1 MKTHP
6 SRPRLRPRF
15 RRACA
20 AAAIAASLALL
31 VGACGSSAGP
41 VPTAQFRGETN
52 PMPVGVTTVA
62 PTPAAAPSGEN
73 CDALASLRPSGP
85 LPAPGAMPAGSS
97 MQRIERR
104 GYLIAGVDQDSYL
117 FGYRNPSTAPGAPPV
132 VGFDIDVVHQIAQAI
147 FGDPNR
153 VRFKIIT
160 QAQRI
165 SAVTSGQVDIVADSM
180 TITCDRE
187 KSVAFSTD
195 YFDAGERILVD
206 SDSPV
211 ADVADLAGRKV
222 CAVAG
227 TTSIETLAEPQYR
240 LTAISAANWTD
251 CLVMLQQGEVD
262 AISTDDSI
270 LVGLQEQ
277 DPYTKIVGPRFTSEP
292 HGLAMPLNEPDLVRF
307 VNAVLDQMRADGEW
321 TRLYQEWIGTR
332 LGPVPAPPP
341 PTYRD

>member
-1 MKTHP
+1 M
-6 SRPRLRPRF
+6 
-15 RRACA
+15 AAVVA
-20 AAAIAASLALL
+20 AALALL
-31 VGACGSSAGP
+31 LGACGTGVEAA
-41 VPTAQFRGETN
+41 PTAQL
-52 PMPVGVTTVA
+52 PVGAKPLPAGVSTVA
-62 PTPAAAPSGEN
+62 PSAAAPSAQS
-73 CDALASLRPSGP
+73 CDVLASLRPSGA
-85 LPAPGAMPAGSS
+85 LPAPGAMPTGST
-97 MQRIERR
+97 MRRIEAR
-104 GYLIAGVDQDSYL
+104 GYLIAGVDDDSYL
-117 FGYRNPSTAPGAPPV
+117 FGYRNPSTASGASPV
-132 VGFDIDVVHQIAQAI
+132 IGFDIDVVHAIAQAI

-165 SAVTSGQVDIVADSM
+165 TAITSGQVDIVADSM
-180 TITCDRE
+180 TITCDRK

-227 TTSIETLAEPQYR
+227 TTSIQTLAEPQYR

-270 LVGLQEQ
+270 LAGLEEQ
-277 DPYTKIVGPRFTSEP
+277 DPYTKVVGPRFTSEP
-292 HGLAMPLNEPDLVRF
+292 HGLAMPLNEPDFVRF
-307 VNAVLDQMRADGEW
+307 VNAVLDRMRADGVW
-321 TRLYQEWIGTR
+321 TQLYQQWIGTR

-341 PTYRD
+341 STYQD